1 MKFTL
6 YTSQTCAYCEQLK
19 KFLGM
24 KSAEYETVDIA
35 NDLETRQELQRK
47 YSAVTVPV
55 LVREDGEYMVGFNLS
70 KAASMVQ

>member
-24 KSAEYETVDIA
+24 KSAKYETVDIT
-35 NDLETRQELQRK
+35 NDLETRQEL
-47 YSAVTVPV
+47 
-55 LVREDGEYMVGFNLS
+55 
-70 KAASMVQ
+70 